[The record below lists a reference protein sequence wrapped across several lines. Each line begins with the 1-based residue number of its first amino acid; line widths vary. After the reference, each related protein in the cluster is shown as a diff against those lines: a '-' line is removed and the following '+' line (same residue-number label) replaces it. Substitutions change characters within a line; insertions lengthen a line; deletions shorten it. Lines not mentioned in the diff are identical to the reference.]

1 MLIPPEVAAAV
12 AAGLALPPDEPP
24 TSAPPPPFPEGISP
38 FWTDVCVND
47 DAGGTSAV

>member
-1 MLIPPEVAAAV
+1 MPIPPEVAVAV
-12 AAGLALPPDEPP
+12 AAEPALLEPP